1 MDVDAEGPVVVDE
14 ETLRPSEAFNPL
26 LFRALQS
33 VASTLPQP
41 PAAVAAPPPAPVKE
55 TEVKVEEPEK
65 ENTGAAEGVR
75 LSATGKRKP
84 KKAV

>member
-1 MDVDAEGPVVVDE
+1 MEDGPAPDDE

-33 VASTLPQP
+33 VASSLPQPLLPPVLPQP
-41 PAAVAAPPPAPVKE
+41 PAPAPPPKE
-55 TEVKVEEPEK
+55 AKVEESVAEEK
-65 ENTGAAEGVR
+65 STTGVR
-75 LSATGKRKP
+75 LGATGKRKP